1 MTKKT
6 KKGKTILKPRVP
18 TKLTNNMG
26 KSEDCFPE
34 LANIYVIMRL
44 LLKLRTQDD
53 FQLFDAVNTFA
64 ERMNATTLSLIA
76 SHASLISHPDETAE
90 FILNALKE
98 R

>member
-1 MTKKT
+1 
-6 KKGKTILKPRVP
+6 
-18 TKLTNNMG
+18 MG

-64 ERMNATTLSLIA
+64 ERVNATTL
-76 SHASLISHPDETAE
+76 TYC
-90 FILNALKE
+90 
-98 R
+98 